1 MNILVGPDGR
11 MWNPYSYEFTKYLGY
26 WGADVDISR
35 YATRNLGFAA
45 VKILPRYMYICVQ
58 PSLFPPACF
67 DRILELLLL
76 NEPPR
81 IVIERASRAFTPL
94 EVLANLNDAVA
105 RLRALQETTPTAKG
119 FTPNIFDLALPRLE
133 HPKRAALCEAFRAWK
148 AAHGYVDTPN
158 IQALADNPVFGQGT
172 VAWLPGR
179 DRCIIEA
186 WPSTY
191 NRFGDRSSERYQGC
205 DVREHPDIDY
215 ILPTTQAYF
224 TAARERTPR
233 LELIEA
239 LITHQ
244 DGSRLWA
251 RYERL
256 VLPWRTKGND
266 TFVSSVPMIRLIRP
280 A

>member
-11 MWNPYSYEFTKYLGY
+11 VWNPYSYEFMRHLGY
-26 WGADVDISR
+26 WGGDVDICR

-45 VKILPRYMYICVQ
+45 LRILPRYTYICVR

-81 IVIERASRAFTPL
+81 VVIERATQGFAPL
-94 EVLANLNDAVA
+94 EVIANLNDAMA
-105 RLRALQETTPTAKG
+105 RLRALQSSTPATKG
-119 FTPNIFDLALPRLE
+119 FTPNIFNLAIPRLN
-133 HPKRAALCEAFRAWK
+133 HPKREALFAAFRAWTEV
-148 AAHGYVDTPN
+148 HGYVETSK

-172 VAWLPGR
+172 VTWLPGR
-179 DRCIIEA
+179 DRCLIEA

-224 TAARERTPR
+224 TAANEQSPR

-256 VLPWRTKGND
+256 ILPWRTKGND
-266 TFVSSVPMIRLIRP
+266 MFVSSVPLIRLVRR